1 MKRQKTLLS
10 PGGWTALLLL
20 LALGLWEAT
29 AAAGYVDPFFF
40 SRPSLLWQ
48 EFWTMLHSGMLARHL
63 SVTAQEAGLGL
74 LLGGTLGTLAGLGLG
89 LSPRVSRALMP
100 LMTGLN
106 GLPKLALG
114 PLFIIWFGMGLSS
127 KVLISALMVFFI
139 FAFNL
144 YTGVQ
149 SVDPALVGAV
159 RLLGGTQG
167 QILGKVIWPAC
178 LPWLL
183 TSLRTGLGLSLSGAI
198 VGNIWALP
206 RHGLAPLR
214 GGGCV
219 QRPAGPLLRADP
231 GDPHHPPGRRG
242 PSVGSPPA
250 ALAMSPRSIVSALR
264 L

>member
-10 PGGWTALLLL
+10 PGGWAALLLL

-127 KVLISALMVFFI
+127 KVLISALMVFLFLPSI
-139 FAFNL
+139 S
-144 YTGVQ
+144 T
-149 SVDPALVGAV
+149 PASRVWTPPWWGRCACWAAP
-159 RLLGGTQG
+159 RDRSWERSSGP
-167 QILGKVIWPAC
+167 PAC
-178 LPWLL
+178 PGCSPVSAPVWACPFPAPLWG
-183 TSLRTGLGLSLSGAI
+183 T
-198 VGNIWALP
+198 IWALP
-206 RHGLAPLR
+206 AAWAGSSPQR
-214 GGGCV
+214 GMCST
-219 QRPAGPLLRADP
+219 P
-231 GDPHHPPGRRG
+231 RG
-242 PSVGSPPA
+242 SSA
-250 ALAMSPRSIVSALR
+250 AC
-264 L
+264 

>member
-198 VGNIWALP
+198 VGEY
-206 RHGLAPLR
+206 LR

>member
-29 AAAGYVDPFFF
+29 AAAGYVDSFFF

-167 QILGKVIWPAC
+167 QILGKVIRSGPVPVRRHC
-178 LPWLL
+178 GGI
-183 TSLRTGLGLSLSGAI
+183 SGLY
-198 VGNIWALP
+198 P

-214 GGGCV
+214 SGGCV

>member
-89 LSPRVSRALMP
+89 LSPPGQPGPDAPDDRPQRTAQAGSGAAVYHLVRDGPFLQGP
-100 LMTGLN
+100 D
-106 GLPKLALG
+106 LG
-114 PLFIIWFGMGLSS
+114 PDGL
-127 KVLISALMVFFI
+127 FFI

-198 VGNIWALP
+198 VGEYL
-206 RHGLAPLR
+206 GSTR
-214 GGGCV
+214 GMGWLLSA
-219 QRPAGPLLRADP
+219 AGMCST
-231 GDPHHPPGRRG
+231 
-242 PSVGSPPA
+242 PSGSSA
-250 ALAMSPRSIVSALR
+250 AC
-264 L
+264 

>member
-159 RLLGGTQG
+159 RLLGRAPRDRSWERSSGP
-167 QILGKVIWPAC
+167 PAC
-178 LPWLL
+178 PGCSPVSAPVWACPCPAPLW
-183 TSLRTGLGLSLSGAI
+183 
-198 VGNIWALP
+198 GNIWALP
-206 RHGLAPLR
+206 AAWAGSSPRR
-214 GGGCV
+214 GCV
-219 QRPAGPLLRADP
+219 QRPAGLCCVLILVILIILLDGVVRLLEARLLRW
-231 GDPHHPPGRRG
+231 R
-242 PSVGSPPA
+242 
-250 ALAMSPRSIVSALR
+250 
-264 L
+264 